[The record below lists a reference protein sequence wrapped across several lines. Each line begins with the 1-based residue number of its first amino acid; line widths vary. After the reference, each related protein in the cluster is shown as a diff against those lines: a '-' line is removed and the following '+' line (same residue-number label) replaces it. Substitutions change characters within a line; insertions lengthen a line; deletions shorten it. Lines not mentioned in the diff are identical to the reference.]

1 MAGVVLMNDYS
12 NLDLDV
18 IHQQIAKNAAIR
30 EAKDLILNEEVSF
43 NPLQI
48 RKKISETAEA
58 LKLLNEGF
66 LISFDGIENVSD
78 LLEKADKNIML
89 TGQELKKTLVFHHHC
104 KRIAKLFTRFNHE
117 LSICD
122 YTDSIS
128 TNDHVFDKI
137 ENCIDSAG
145 EVKDDAS
152 DRLKQIRMQLEQCE
166 KDLYSKAYTFID
178 KHGDSL
184 QESSIYLRNDRIT
197 FLIKNTDKNRFQGY
211 TYGSSASGLAF
222 YVEPASFIDLNN
234 KKIQLMQDRDDEI
247 ERILI
252 ELSYLV
258 SSVSDLYIHN
268 FESLMLLCVIF
279 AKADFGFKRKAIV
292 AAVEGEKY
300 FEFKDL
306 CHPLIDENKVVSNS
320 YRLYPPYQ
328 GIVISGSN
336 TGGKTVSLK
345 AIGLSVIMTYLGIPI
360 VASEAK
366 VPFYKNVYI
375 DIDDNQSIQDSL
387 STFSAHITNINS
399 ILNDADEHSL
409 ILIDELI
416 SGTDPKEA
424 QAISLAILDQIKEKK
439 SVFIITTHFDDIK
452 KYSYEDEQILLSSVG
467 FNMNTLMPTYRY
479 LEDSIGSSN
488 AIEIASRYFDNSRI
502 IDSAKDYLKKNQSQQ
517 DELLNRLSRQI
528 DENELEKERL
538 NRENQRLEATIRE
551 YETKIAEFELEKQKL
566 KDRYLEELNAYIEEV
581 KEQAIEKLESISDR
595 KQKEV
600 VDEIEDL
607 AVLPPEEK
615 EENVELKVGDHVRI
629 SDNEQIGVLT
639 SINKENAT
647 VDIRGITIKTKLSD
661 LTLIPVVQKQET
673 RVYAKKY
680 SRVPSQINLVG
691 ERVEDGLIMM
701 EEYLDKANAA
711 HMSSVKVIHGIGT
724 GQLRTALRN
733 RMKKLSYIKSFKDGD
748 YYDGGSAVTIVEFK

>member
-1 MAGVVLMNDYS
+1 MNDYA

-18 IHQQIAKNAAIR
+18 IKQQICKSAEIK

-48 RKKISETAEA
+48 RKKINETSEA
-58 LKLLNEGF
+58 LKLLNKGF

-78 LLEKADKNIML
+78 LLEKADKNMML
-89 TGQELKKTLVFHHHC
+89 TGQELKKVLVFHHHC
-104 KRIAKLFTRFNHE
+104 NRIAKLFVKFNHE

-122 YTDSIS
+122 YSDSIS
-128 TNDHVFDKI
+128 TNDRIFDKV
-137 ENCIDSAG
+137 ENCIDSTG

-166 KDLYSKAYTFID
+166 KDLYNKAYSFID
-178 KHGDSL
+178 KHSDSL

-197 FLIKNTDKNRFQGY
+197 FLVKNTDKNRFQGY

-234 KKIQLMQDRDDEI
+234 KKIQLIQDRDDEI

-258 SSVSDLYIHN
+258 SSVSDLYYHN
-268 FESLMLLCVIF
+268 FESLMLLCTIF
-279 AKADFGFKRKAIV
+279 AKAEYGFRRNAIV
-292 AAVEGEKY
+292 ATVEGERY

-306 CHPLIDENKVVSNS
+306 CHPLIDEKKVVSNS
-320 YRLYPPYQ
+320 YHLYPPYQ

-360 VASEAK
+360 IASEAK

-399 ILNDADEHSL
+399 ILNDADERSL

-452 KYSYEDEQILLSSVG
+452 KYSYEDNEILLSSVG

-488 AIEIASRYFDNSRI
+488 AIEIASRYFDNSKI
-502 IDSAKDYLKKNQSQQ
+502 IDNAKNYLKKNQTDQ

-538 NRENQRLEATIRE
+538 QKENQKLETMIKE
-551 YETKIAEFELEKQKL
+551 YEAKIAEFDQEKQKL
-566 KDRYLEELNAYIEEV
+566 KDKYLEELNAYIEEV
-581 KEQAIEKLESISDR
+581 KEQAIEKLESISDK

-600 VDEIEDL
+600 VDEIEEL
-607 AVLPPEEK
+607 AVAPAEVKEK
-615 EENVELKVGDHVRI
+615 PVELKVGDHVRI
-629 SDNEQIGVLT
+629 SDNEQDRPM
-639 SINKENAT
+639 S
-647 VDIRGITIKTKLSD
+647 
-661 LTLIPVVQKQET
+661 
-673 RVYAKKY
+673 
-680 SRVPSQINLVG
+680 
-691 ERVEDGLIMM
+691 GL
-701 EEYLDKANAA
+701 EL
-711 HMSSVKVIHGIGT
+711 
-724 GQLRTALRN
+724 
-733 RMKKLSYIKSFKDGD
+733 
-748 YYDGGSAVTIVEFK
+748 

>member
-1 MAGVVLMNDYS
+1 MNDFS

-18 IHQQIAKNAAIR
+18 IKQQICKGATIK

-48 RKKISETAEA
+48 RKKITETSEA

-66 LISFDGIENVSD
+66 LISFDGIENVTD
-78 LLEKADKNIML
+78 LLEKADKNMML
-89 TGQELKKTLVFHHHC
+89 TGQELKKVLVFHHHC
-104 KRIAKLFTRFNHE
+104 NRIAKLFVKFNHE

-122 YTDSIS
+122 YSDSIS

-137 ENCIDSAG
+137 ERCIDSTG
-145 EVKDDAS
+145 EIKDDAS

-166 KDLYSKAYTFID
+166 KDLYNKAYSFID

-197 FLIKNTDKNRFQGY
+197 FLVKNTDKNRFQGY

-234 KKIQLMQDRDDEI
+234 KKIQLIQDRDDEI

-258 SSVSDLYIHN
+258 SSVSDLYYHN
-268 FESLMLLCVIF
+268 FESLMLLCTIF
-279 AKADFGFKRKAIV
+279 AKAEYGFRRNAIV
-292 AAVEGEKY
+292 ATVEGERY

-306 CHPLIDENKVVSNS
+306 CHPLIDEKKVVSNS

-360 VASEAK
+360 IASEAK

-452 KYSYEDEQILLSSVG
+452 KYSYEDNEILLSSVG

-488 AIEIASRYFDNSRI
+488 AIEIASRYFDNSKI
-502 IDSAKDYLKKNQSQQ
+502 IDNAKNYLKKNQTDQ

-538 NRENQRLEATIRE
+538 QKENQKLETMVKE
-551 YETKIAEFELEKQKL
+551 YEAKIAEFDQEKQKL
-566 KDRYLEELNAYIEEV
+566 KDKYLEELNAYIEEV
-581 KEQAIEKLESISDR
+581 KEQAIEKLESISDK

-600 VDEIEDL
+600 VDEIEEL
-607 AVLPPEEK
+607 AVAPAKVK
-615 EENVELKVGDHVRI
+615 EEPVELKVGDHVRI
-629 SDNEQIGVLT
+629 SDNEQIGVIT

-647 VDIRGITIKTKLSD
+647 VDIRGITVKTKLSD
-661 LTLIPVVQKQET
+661 LTLIPITQKQET
-673 RVYAKKY
+673 KVYAKKY
-680 SRVPSQINLVG
+680 TRVPSQINLVG
-691 ERVEDGLIMM
+691 ERVEDGLILM